1 MSKFVKGSLLSVI
14 ALSFGGC
21 IFVSD
26 DTTTGFCGDGFLD
39 VGETCDDGNN
49 LAGDGCSA
57 VCTSEG
63 ATFNSPNTWG
73 FVNLAF
79 DGGGQLQSTPLAC
92 PGGQFDTAAVISQA
106 TDGSGNPIGNC
117 GPSTPAGTCFV
128 DLFNCVDMAGTVV
141 LPGGNYLRWIAI
153 TNNNGSQT
161 YAQTPSAYIT
171 VDAAT
176 DSFGG
181 TIIDNG
187 GFFSADWQLQR
198 TGTGAPL
205 TCAEAQVAGLDLLS
219 TVAVGPANSVADTF
233 DCDVGSGLTGGLP
246 MGTYTVSVS
255 ALDANDGALGPPTNL
270 TNEPIGE
277 LNAITN
283 LGTITVNVD

>member
-57 VCTSEG
+57 VCTGEG

-73 FVNLAF
+73 FVNLDFVA
-79 DGGGQLQSTPLAC
+79 GQLVSTPLAC

-106 TDGSGNPIGNC
+106 TDSGGNPIGNC

-181 TIIDNG
+181 TIVDNG
-187 GFFSADWQLQR
+187 GFF
-198 TGTGAPL
+198 
-205 TCAEAQVAGLDLLS
+205 QVAWNITDGGSPVSCSAIPGQDGVGVTSTLVGTINAVDDLFTCEDGIS
-219 TVAVGPANSVADTF
+219 
-233 DCDVGSGLTGGLP
+233 LTGGIP
-246 MGTYTVSVS
+246 AGNYEVSVAVVNTQNES
-255 ALDANDGALGPPTNL
+255 LGTAPTISG
-270 TNEPIGE
+270 TIGE
-277 LNAITN
+277 LNQITD
-283 LGTITVNVD
+283 LGTITIPLN